1 MVYGKRM
8 SRQFNR
14 LQVSGGW
21 LECCWLIQ
29 AILWVDLLG
38 SLDSWRRQAI
48 LFSLREYIGKYKTC
62 NPALIIKL
70 GNLAQRNKTQL
81 FWRLNVQR
89 LGAEQTAHV
98 ALVTDASSV
107 VLICHYV
114 NERIL
119 NLRVLNLGFIIR
131 WKLITFKHQAF

>member
-1 MVYGKRM
+1 M
-8 SRQFNR
+8 SRQFI
-14 LQVSGGW
+14 
-21 LECCWLIQ
+21 LIGFQ
-29 AILWVDLLG
+29 SLGVDWNVVGLFKLLWVDLLG
-38 SLDSWRRQAI
+38 SLDSWGRQAI

-70 GNLAQRNKTQL
+70 GNLAQRKKTQPS
-81 FWRLNVQR
+81 FFEDWNVQR
-89 LGAEQTAHV
+89 LGADSTCC
-98 ALVTDASSV
+98 LYASSV